1 VKTQIPNRKSKIV
14 IAGAGPAGASLAIR
28 LARLD
33 FDVTLIERE
42 TFPRHKLCGEFISPE
57 CLSHFEDLGVAEEM
71 LRAGGER
78 ITETRFYA
86 PGGHSFG
93 ISSSAFHGKGFALS
107 LSRAEMD
114 MRLLGRAKT
123 SGAVV
128 YEDTSVNGA
137 LMDKDKMIG
146 LTARRGNGEKLEIA
160 ADLFI
165 DATGRSRVISKL
177 TAKGEYGRNEKASS
191 RKSLFVGFKTH
202 LKGAA
207 PAKNTCEIYS
217 FPGGYGGL
225 SPVEIGLTN
234 YCFLIRSAAVRKF
247 GGNADEI
254 LKNVMLVNKRA
265 ADTLKDAE
273 PVREWLAVSIDSF
286 GRTQPNRIE
295 NLFSIGDSAAFID
308 PFTGSG
314 MLMAFE
320 SAAFLAEV
328 IESNPFS
335 PDGIKADYLR
345 KYRQRFTRR
354 LHICSV
360 LRNVAF
366 VPYLPTL
373 VISLLNL
380 STRGRDLLAASTR
393 STGNDH
399 QKYAK

>member
-1 VKTQIPNRKSKIV
+1 MPDRKSKIV

-28 LARLD
+28 LARQD

-57 CLSHFEDLGVAEEM
+57 CLAHFEELGVVMEM
-71 LRAGGER
+71 LEAGGER

-86 PGGHSFG
+86 PGGRSFG
-93 ISSSAFHGKGFALS
+93 ISSGAFHGKGFALS

-114 MRLLGRAKT
+114 MRLLNRAKAL
-123 SGAVV
+123 GVLV
-128 YEDTSVNGA
+128 CEDTSVNGVSI
-137 LMDKDKMIG
+137 DKDKLIG
-146 LTARRGNGEKLEIA
+146 LTARRGSGEKFEVV

-177 TAKGEYGRNEKASS
+177 TEKGEHGRNEKTP
-191 RKSLFVGFKTH
+191 RRRSLFVGFKTH

-234 YCFLIRSAAVRKF
+234 YCFLIRSSAAREF
-247 GGNADEI
+247 GGNAGEI
-254 LKNVMLVNKRA
+254 LKNVTLLNKRA
-265 ADTLKDAE
+265 SETLKNAE

-286 GRTQPNRIE
+286 GRTQPNGIA

-328 IESNPFS
+328 IETNRSS
-335 PDGIKADYLR
+335 PKNIKADYLR
-345 KYRQRFTRR
+345 KYSQKFTQRLR
-354 LHICSV
+354 LCSV
-360 LRNVAF
+360 LRNAAF

-380 STRGRDLLAASTR
+380 SARGRDLLAVSTR
-393 STGNDH
+393 SAEPDR